1 MHCNIMIYAHIN
13 IVTHYDV
20 TMIPSNIITYCDVI
34 MGHGTKKIV
43 STMLSPQK
51 VVLRIQSPLEIWVWR
66 FHSKQAIAR
75 HNH

>member
-34 MGHGTKKIV
+34 MGHGTKKNSVHYVIPTK
-43 STMLSPQK
+43 SS
-51 VVLRIQSPLEIWVWR
+51 
-66 FHSKQAIAR
+66 A
-75 HNH
+75 